1 MSFFS
6 IHMKNASEDDLALNI
21 YWGLLQQLLSPPRP
35 SINLPHR
42 AQPFLG
48 NL

>member
-21 YWGLLQQLLSPPRP
+21 YWGLLQQLLSPPRL
-35 SINLPHR
+35 STKLMR
-42 AQPFLG
+42 WAQPFLG